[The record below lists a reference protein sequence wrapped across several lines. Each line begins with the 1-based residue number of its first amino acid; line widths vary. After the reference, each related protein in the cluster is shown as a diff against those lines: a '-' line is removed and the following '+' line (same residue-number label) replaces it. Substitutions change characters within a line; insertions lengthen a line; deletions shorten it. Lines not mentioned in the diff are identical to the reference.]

1 MEYTYTPQ
9 QMMGYQGYNS
19 SVRIGN
25 WNEDLELQEQQLK
38 NFLKQKAQ
46 GTLASDVMRKK
57 IARHHA
63 KIQLSRANKDGY
75 VEFGSIVMVQNQLT
89 KGCISIDLDTKLHH
103 LKDRFGVTAV
113 PPSESVARNCFIIE
127 K

>member
-1 MEYTYTPQ
+1 MEWIYTPQ

-46 GTLASDVMRKK
+46 GTLASDIMRKK
-57 IARHHA
+57 MARHHL
-63 KIQLSRANKDGY
+63 KMKLSYAQKDGY
-75 VEFGSIVMVQNQLT
+75 VKFGSIVMIQNELT
-89 KGCISIDLDTKLHH
+89 KGCVSIDLDTKLHY
-103 LKDRFGVTAV
+103 LKCRFGVTAV
-113 PPSESVARNCFIIE
+113 PPFDSVARNCFILE